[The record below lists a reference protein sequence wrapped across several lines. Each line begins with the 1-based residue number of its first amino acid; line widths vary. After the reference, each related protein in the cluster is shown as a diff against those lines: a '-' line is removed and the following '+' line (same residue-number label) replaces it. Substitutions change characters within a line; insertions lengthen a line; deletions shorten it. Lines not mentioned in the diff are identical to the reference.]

1 MCICTSAWHS
11 CTGAARI
18 EAMFLAFFLALR
30 AAGVKAS
37 LREFLTFQEA
47 MAQGLADY
55 DVDHFYYLA
64 RAALVKDERFL
75 DRFDRVF
82 AEHFKGVLRPKPEAP
97 SEVDLTGLPEEWL
110 RALTEKNLTDEE
122 KAEIEALGGFE
133 KLMETLRQR
142 LEEQKARH
150 EGGSKWIG
158 TAGTSPFGA
167 NGYNPEGVRIGQ
179 EKGRNRSA
187 VKVWD
192 QRGFKNLALDAQLGV
207 RNMKVALRRLR
218 RFAREGAAEE
228 LDLSGTIASTARN
241 AGYLDLKMVPER
253 HNAVKILLLLD
264 IGGSMDDYVALSEQ
278 LFTAAG
284 SEFKHLKHLYFHNCP
299 YETLWKDARMRA
311 EDAVSTSDVLN
322 TYDHAWKL
330 VFVGDAAMSPY
341 ELVQAGGGISSWN
354 AESGQAW
361 LARIIAAFPKSVWLN
376 PVAEKQWN
384 YTQTTKIIRELMD
397 ERMYG
402 LTLEGL
408 DSAMRSLMH

>member
-1 MCICTSAWHS
+1 
-11 CTGAARI
+11 
-18 EAMFLAFFLALR
+18 MFLAFFLALR
-30 AAGVKAS
+30 AAGVKTS
-37 LREFLTFQEA
+37 LREFLVLQEA
-47 MAQGLADY
+47 MTASLAQFN
-55 DVDHFYYLA
+55 VDEFYFLA
-64 RAALVKDERFL
+64 RTILVKDERLL
-75 DRFDRVF
+75 DKFDQVF
-82 AEHFKGVLRPKPEAP
+82 AASFKGILQAP
-97 SEVDLTGLPEEWL
+97 PPGVDAAVMARDLPEEWL
-110 RALTEKNLTDEE
+110 KLLAEKNLTDEE

-142 LEEQKARH
+142 LEEQKGRH

-192 QRGFKNLALDAQLGV
+192 QRSFKNLAGDAALGT
-207 RNMKVALRRLR
+207 RNMQVALRRLR

-228 LDLSGTIASTARN
+228 LDLAGTITATARN

-264 IGGSMDDYVALSEQ
+264 IGGSMDDHIALSEQ

-299 YETLWKDARMRA
+299 YERLYKDARMRTQ
-311 EDAVSTSDVLN
+311 DAIATKDVLN
-322 TYDHAWKL
+322 TYDRTWKL
-330 VFVGDAAMSPY
+330 IFVGDAAMSPY
-341 ELVQAGGGISSWN
+341 ELMQTGGAIAGWN
-354 AESGQAW
+354 AQSGQSW
-361 LARIIAAFPKSVWLN
+361 LQALITHYPKSIWLN
-376 PVAEKQWN
+376 PVQEKHWG
-384 YTQTTKIIRELMD
+384 YTQTIQMIRQSID
-397 ERMYG
+397 NRMYP

-408 DSAMRSLMH
+408 DAAMRQLMH